1 MTLGKS
7 QLSSSERSNEKIAQK
22 TVREEICV
30 SGVGLHSGQEVGLR
44 ICPAAPNTGI
54 VFVRV
59 DLSDS
64 ARGTSAP
71 CSREVPALATNVVA
85 TAMSTTLAHDDVSV
99 ATVEHLMAAFAG
111 FDIDN
116 ARVEV
121 DGAEL
126 PIMDGSAAPFLDL
139 LKVAGAQIQ
148 DEPRRFLRILKQVRY
163 TQGDTSAQ
171 LEPYEGF
178 RVAYTLIYDHPVFR
192 SHATQAVVE
201 FAGSTFDTEVSQ
213 ARTFGF
219 LDDLERLQEMNLVQ
233 GGSLDNA
240 VVVDHTSIVN
250 SGGLRSD
257 DEFVKH
263 KILDAVGDLY
273 LLGCPII
280 GSFTGHKSGHAAN
293 NALLRMLLEDPEAYE
308 FVSFANSSD
317 APAVARGTTP
327 AP

>member
-1 MTLGKS
+1 
-7 QLSSSERSNEKIAQK
+7 
-22 TVREEICV
+22 
-30 SGVGLHSGQEVGLR
+30 
-44 ICPAAPNTGI
+44 
-54 VFVRV
+54 
-59 DLSDS
+59 
-64 ARGTSAP
+64 
-71 CSREVPALATNVVA
+71 
-85 TAMSTTLAHDDVSV
+85 MSTTLAHEDVV
-99 ATVEHLMAAFAG
+99 VGTVEHLMAAFAG

-121 DGAEL
+121 DEAEV

-139 LKVAGAQIQ
+139 LKSAGA
-148 DEPRRFLRILKQVRY
+148 ELPGTPRRFLRILKQVRY
-163 TQGDTSAQ
+163 TEGDTSAQ

-192 SHATQAVVE
+192 SHASQAVVD

-219 LDDLERLQEMNLVQ
+219 LDDFERLQQMNLAQ
-233 GGSLDNA
+233 GGSLENA
-240 VVVDHTSIVN
+240 VVVDHARIVN

-280 GSFTGHKSGHAAN
+280 GAFTGHKSGHAAN
-293 NALLRMLLEDPEAYE
+293 NALLRMLLNDPDSYE
-308 FVSFANSSD
+308 TVSIAVASM
-317 APAVARGTTP
+317 APQVARGVL
-327 AP
+327 

>member
-1 MTLGKS
+1 MTS
-7 QLSSSERSNEKIAQK
+7 ASAQKIAQK
-22 TVREEICV
+22 TLQTEVRAT
-30 SGVGLHSGQEVGLR
+30 GVGLHSGREVTLR
-44 ICPAAPNTGI
+44 ICPAEPNSGI
-54 VFVRV
+54 RFVRV
-59 DLSDS
+59 DL
-64 ARGTSAP
+64 
-71 CSREVPALATNVVA
+71 PAGPQHHDNEIPAHATNVAA
-85 TAMSTTLAHDDVSV
+85 TSMSTTLAWRNASV
-99 ATVEHLMAAFAG
+99 GTVEHLMAAFAG

-126 PIMDGSAAPFLDL
+126 PIMDGSAAPFLAL
-139 LKVAGAQIQ
+139 LKTAGARLQ
-148 DEPRRFLRILKQVRY
+148 DAPRRFLRILKQVRY

-192 SHATQAVVE
+192 SYATQAVVE

-219 LDDLERLQEMNLVQ
+219 LDDFERLREMNLAR
-233 GGSLDNA
+233 GGSLENA
-240 VVVDHTSIVN
+240 VVVDKSGIVN
-250 SGGLRSD
+250 AGGLRSD

-280 GSFTGHKSGHAAN
+280 GAFTGHKSGHAAN
-293 NALLRMLLEDPEAYE
+293 NALLRMLLDDPSAYE
-308 FVSFANSSD
+308 IVSFANAAE
-317 APAVARGTTP
+317 APEVARGIL
-327 AP
+327 

>member
-1 MTLGKS
+1 MTLSKQQGA
-7 QLSSSERSNEKIAQK
+7 AQK
-22 TVREEICV
+22 MGQKIVQKTLKRKVYAN
-30 SGVGLHSGQEVGLR
+30 GVGLHSGRDVRLC
-44 ICPAAPNTGI
+44 ICPAEPDSGI

-59 DLSDS
+59 DL
-64 ARGTSAP
+64 AAQPGAGA
-71 CSREVPALATNVVA
+71 CEVPALASNVVA
-85 TAMSTTLAHDDVSV
+85 TSMSTTLAHQDVLIS
-99 ATVEHLMAAFAG
+99 TVEHLMAAFAG

-121 DGAEL
+121 DAAEL

-139 LKVAGAQIQ
+139 LKSAGARLQNK
-148 DEPRRFLRILKQVRY
+148 PRRFLRVLKQVRY
-163 TQGDTSAQ
+163 TQGDISAQ
-171 LEPYEGF
+171 LEPHDGF
-178 RVAYTLIYDHPVFR
+178 RIAYTLIYDHPVFR
-192 SHATQAVVE
+192 SHASQAVVD

-219 LDDLERLQEMNLVQ
+219 LDDLERLQGMNLAQ

-240 VVVDHTSIVN
+240 VVVDQSGIVN

-293 NALLRMLLEDPEAYE
+293 NALLRMLLADSDAYE
-308 FVSFANSSD
+308 FVSFAD
-317 APAVARGTTP
+317 ASLAPRVARGII
-327 AP
+327 